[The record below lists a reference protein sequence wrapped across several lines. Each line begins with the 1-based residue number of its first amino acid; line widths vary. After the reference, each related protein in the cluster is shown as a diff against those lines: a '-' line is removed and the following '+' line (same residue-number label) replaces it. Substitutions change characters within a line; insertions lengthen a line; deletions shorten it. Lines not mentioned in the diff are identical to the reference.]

1 MTLIFKFDILL
12 IIAITILFLI
22 ENANIKKGAF
32 MKRKLKLAL
41 IFMILFGIVGYAIGV
56 GGAYLFSMVNKT
68 TFEVPALLIQPISLI
83 GLGIG
88 AAAGLGAGLFTKKK
102 KNAIGSNKGTD
113 TEGSETEIAFDSKF
127 ISSEEMKKDK
137 DLLYSTWKDLP
148 SLNETGFVFRMKNV
162 GGKYEVNMKPETH
175 ALVIGTTGV
184 GKTQLLANPTIR
196 ILAHS
201 GQKPSM
207 VVTDPKGELYAD
219 NAAIL
224 KEEGYETVVLN
235 LNDPYSSA
243 KWNPME
249 IAYRTYQR
257 AGNLASEVKKF
268 SNCTPEDMGYTK
280 FDESVLRGVQYGDS
294 WYGFEKKAF
303 PTKELLEA
311 ELHSRKVQLED
322 EAKSDLRNI
331 ALTLIPDD
339 PNAKDK
345 TWPDGCRDLITGI
358 MYAMLEDSRDERL
371 GMTIDKFNFF
381 NLYKIAM
388 RRDPAGDRESA
399 LKTLAKYAEGRDEIN
414 GNVKQLMSGV
424 CLASGVTQKSFL
436 STLSSSVGKI
446 LGDDG
451 ILHLTSGT
459 DIDFTKIPDK
469 PTVFFIRIPDHKT
482 ERHPLG
488 VLCISQL
495 YKVLVDV
502 ANKTVDKKGK
512 SGALSRPVYF
522 ILDEFGNMPAV
533 PNFGTM
539 VTVSRSR
546 KIFFEI
552 ILQSYTQL
560 DIKYGPDEAKNIKG
574 NFQMEVFLGSEDP
587 TTIQAFSEACGETT
601 VFHEEENISENTKDT
616 SQGKNVSKS
625 IQRTRKPLID
635 KQQLRL
641 LEKWTIVAKIFRKS
655 IMKDV
660 MTPFFDTDCMIKK
673 TAKEPMAISK
683 PLDAQAIFYDIDKRN
698 AMVLRPKSP
707 FED

>member
-1 MTLIFKFDILL
+1 M
-12 IIAITILFLI
+12 
-22 ENANIKKGAF
+22 
-32 MKRKLKLAL
+32 RKLKFAL
-41 IFMILFGIVGYAIGV
+41 IFMLALGVVGYAVGIGIAYVMGQMKV
-56 GGAYLFSMVNKT
+56 GIGS
-68 TFEVPALLIQPISLI
+68 LLGSSIPLAC
-83 GLGIG
+83 LGIG
-88 AAAGLGAGLFTKKK
+88 VAVGFFCGMLVKNGDKKPA
-102 KNAIGSNKGTD
+102 NNNTGT
-113 TEGSETEIAFDSKF
+113 TTTGEETDIAFDSKF
-127 ISSEEMKKDK
+127 ISPDEMKKDK
-137 DLLYSTWKDLP
+137 ELVYATWKDLP
-148 SLNETGFVFRMKNV
+148 NIKETGFVFRMKNH

-175 ALVIGTTGV
+175 ALVLGTTGV

-219 NAAIL
+219 NAEVL
-224 KEEGYETVVLN
+224 REEGYDIQVLN
-235 LNDPYSSA
+235 LNDPYASSL
-243 KWNPME
+243 WNPME

-257 AGNLASEVKKF
+257 AGNLAKEVKKF
-268 SNCTPEDMGYTK
+268 SNCTPESQGYQIFSKETLK
-280 FDESVLRGVQYGDS
+280 GATYGNT
-294 WYGFEKKAF
+294 WYGFDRKAF

-311 ELHSRKVQLED
+311 QLLSVKTQLED
-322 EAKSDLRNI
+322 EARSDLRNI
-331 ALTLIPDD
+331 ALSLIPDD
-339 PNAKDK
+339 PNTKDK

-388 RRDPAGDRESA
+388 RRDPAGDRESQ
-399 LKTLAKYAEGRDEIN
+399 LKTLAKYSDGRDEIH

-424 CLASGVTQKSFL
+424 CNAGGVTQKSFL
-436 STLSSSVGKI
+436 STLSSSIGKT
-446 LGDDG
+446 LGDEG
-451 ILHLTSGT
+451 ILYLTSGT
-459 DIDFTKIPDK
+459 DIDFTQIPER

-502 ANKTVDKKGK
+502 ANTTVNPKNGKTGTLK
-512 SGALSRPVYF
+512 RPVYF

-552 ILQSYTQL
+552 ILQSYKQL
-560 DIKYGPDEAKNIKG
+560 DIKYGPDEAQNIRG

-587 TTIQAFSEACGETT
+587 STIQAFSEACGETT
-601 VFHEEENISENTKDT
+601 VFHEEENVSENTKDKDG
-616 SQGKNVSKS
+616 GKNISKS
-625 IQRTRKPLID
+625 VQRTRKPLID
-635 KQQLRL
+635 KQELRQLER
-641 LEKWTIVAKIFRKS
+641 WTIVAKIFRKA

-660 MTPFFDTDCMIKK
+660 MTPFFDTACMEKK
-673 TAKEPMAISK
+673 SAKDPVEISK
-683 PLDAQAIFYDIDKRN
+683 PLDVETIFYDIDKRN
-698 AMVLRPKSP
+698 AIVFKPKNP
-707 FED
+707 FDEE

>member
-1 MTLIFKFDILL
+1 
-12 IIAITILFLI
+12 
-22 ENANIKKGAF
+22 
-32 MKRKLKLAL
+32 MKRKLKIALILMVVMAVFGYALGVAGSYLMEMSKGKTPEIINMLTQPLAL
-41 IFMILFGIVGYAIGV
+41 
-56 GGAYLFSMVNKT
+56 
-68 TFEVPALLIQPISLI
+68 
-83 GLGIG
+83 
-88 AAAGLGAGLFTKKK
+88 AGLGVGAVVGFIWGLATKKK
-102 KNAIGSNKGTD
+102 KEGGKNTGHTTD
-113 TEGSETEIAFDSKF
+113 GEERDIAFDSKF
-127 ISSEEMKKDK
+127 ISPDEMKKDK
-137 DLLYSTWKDLP
+137 DLIYSTWKDLP
-148 SLNETGFVFRMKNV
+148 SVNKSGFVFRMKNV
-162 GGKYEVNMKPETH
+162 GGHYEVNMKPETH
-175 ALVIGTTGV
+175 ALVLGTTGV

-196 ILAHS
+196 ILAHTA
-201 GQKPSM
+201 QKPSM
-207 VVTDPKGELYAD
+207 VVTDPKGELYED
-219 NAAIL
+219 NAAVL

-249 IAYRTYQR
+249 IAFRTYHR
-257 AGNLASEVKKF
+257 AGNLANEVKKF
-268 SNCTPEDMGYTK
+268 SNCTPAEMGYEK
-280 FDESVLRGVQYGDS
+280 FDDSVLQGVQYGET
-294 WYGFEKKAF
+294 WYGFDGKAF
-303 PTKELLEA
+303 PTKSLLEA
-311 ELHSRKVQLED
+311 ELHSRRVQLED

-399 LKTLAKYAEGRDEIN
+399 LKTLLKYSEGRDEIN

-424 CLASGVTQKSFL
+424 CLAGGVTQKSFL
-436 STLSSSVGKI
+436 STLSSSIGKI
-446 LGDDG
+446 LGDEG

-502 ANKTVDKKGK
+502 ANKTVGKGGK
-512 SGALSRPVYF
+512 TGSLNRPVYF
-522 ILDEFGNMPAV
+522 ILDEFGNMPAI
-533 PNFGTM
+533 PGFGTM

-560 DIKYGPDEAKNIKG
+560 DIKYGADEAKNIKG

-587 TTIQAFSEACGETT
+587 STIQTFSEACGETT
-601 VFHEEENISENTKDT
+601 VFHEEENVSENTKDKDG
-616 SQGKNVSKS
+616 GKNISKS
-625 IQRTRKPLID
+625 IQRTRRPLID
-635 KQQLRL
+635 KQELRL

-660 MTPFFDTDCMIKK
+660 MTPFFETACMVKK
-673 TAKEPMAISK
+673 SAKVPITISK

-698 AMVLRPKSP
+698 ALILKPKSP

>member
-1 MTLIFKFDILL
+1 
-12 IIAITILFLI
+12 
-22 ENANIKKGAF
+22 
-32 MKRKLKLAL
+32 MKRKLKFGL
-41 IFMILFGIVGYAIGV
+41 ILMILLGIVGYGIGV
-56 GGAYLFSMVNKT
+56 VLAFAMASFQGEITSMLT
-68 TFEVPALLIQPISLI
+68 SPIAFI
-83 GLGIG
+83 CLGIG
-88 AAAGLGAGLFTKKK
+88 AVVGFFIGLLTKKK
-102 KNAIGSNKGTD
+102 KETGQNTGTTTAGD
-113 TEGSETEIAFDSKF
+113 KIDIAFDSKF
-127 ISSEEMKKDK
+127 ISPEEMRTDK
-137 DLLYSTWKDLP
+137 ELIYSTWKDLP
-148 SLNETGFVFRMKNV
+148 RLNDSGFVFRMKKV
-162 GGKYEVNMKPETH
+162 GGHYEVNMKPETH
-175 ALVIGTTGV
+175 SLVLGTTGV
-184 GKTQLLANPTIR
+184 GKTQLFANPSIR
-196 ILAHS
+196 IMAHT

-207 VVTDPKGELYAD
+207 IITDPKGELYED
-219 NAAIL
+219 NAAVL
-224 KEEGYETVVLN
+224 RDEGYETVVLD

-268 SNCTPEDMGYTK
+268 SNCKPEDMGYAK
-280 FDESVLRGVQYGDS
+280 FDGNVLNGATYGDT

-303 PTKELLEA
+303 PTKALLEI
-311 ELHSRKVQLED
+311 ELSSRKVQLED

-345 TWPDGCRDLITGI
+345 TWPDGCRDFITGI
-358 MYAMLEDSRDERL
+358 MLAMLEDSRDPRL

-388 RRDPAGDRESA
+388 RRDPAGERESA
-399 LKTLAKYAEGRDEIN
+399 LKTVAKYAEGRDEVQ
-414 GNVKQLMSGV
+414 GNVKQLMSAV
-424 CLASGVTQKSFL
+424 CNAGGVTQKSFL

-446 LGDDG
+446 LGDEG
-451 ILHLTSGT
+451 ILNLTSGT
-459 DIDFTKIPDK
+459 DIDFTKIPER
-469 PTVFFIRIPDHKT
+469 PTAFFIRIPDHKT

-502 ANKTVDKKGK
+502 ANKTVNKKGK
-512 SGALSRPVYF
+512 SGSLQRPVYF
-522 ILDEFGNMPAV
+522 ILEEFGNMPAI

-560 DIKYGPDEAKNIKG
+560 DIKYGPEEAKNIKG

-587 TTIQAFSEACGETT
+587 STIQAFSDACGEIT

-616 SQGKNVSKS
+616 SSGKNISRSV
-625 IQRTRKPLID
+625 QRSRRPLID
-635 KQQLRL
+635 KQELRQLER
-641 LEKWTIVAKIFRKS
+641 WTVVAKIFRKA

-660 MTPFFDTDCMIKK
+660 MTPFFATECMVKK
-673 TAKEPMAISK
+673 SAKAPMAISK
-683 PLDAQAIFYDIDKRN
+683 PLDVQTIFYDIEKRN
-698 AMVLRPKSP
+698 SIVLQPKSP